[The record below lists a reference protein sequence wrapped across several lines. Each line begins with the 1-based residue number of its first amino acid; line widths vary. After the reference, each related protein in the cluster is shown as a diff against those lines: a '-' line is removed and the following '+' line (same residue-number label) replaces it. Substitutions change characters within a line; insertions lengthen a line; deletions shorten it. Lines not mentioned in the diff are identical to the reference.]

1 MPSTSLFKPDNNLQA
16 SFPVTMSL
24 CKVHERGV
32 CFVPAILL
40 QYFSVLN
47 LCFVEQVEDVCMGPK
62 ELLSTSDS
70 VRPSLLIDAS
80 AIDPQ
85 TCCYLAK
92 RVADCK
98 LSFNSN
104 KIGTVQ
110 ESPLLLDAP
119 VSGDVVRAQVAT
131 LTFMD

>member
-1 MPSTSLFKPDNNLQA
+1 
-16 SFPVTMSL
+16 MSL

-98 LSFNSN
+98 LSFNSSMYISICVISN
-104 KIGTVQ
+104 LQGILFPNENCKIKCAQCKMT
-110 ESPLLLDAP
+110 LDSFCH
-119 VSGDVVRAQVAT
+119 VNLQSVVDGLT
-131 LTFMD
+131 LC